1 MLKNYFKIAYRNLI
15 KNKVYSFINI
25 AGLSVGMAIAMLIG
39 LWVVDE
45 LLFDKQFK
53 NYERIAQVWQHSSD
67 NGTINTRGNEPF
79 PLAEELR
86 RKYGSDFKHVAL
98 STWNDMH
105 LLGIGD
111 KNIGQQGIY
120 CEPDLTK
127 ILSLDMVAGTADG
140 LKDVHA
146 ILLSA
151 SLAKACFGDAN
162 PINKTLKMDNAQDVM
177 VVGVYKDLPYNSS
190 FAEVSFMAPWAL
202 YYQMA
207 GLAQVQNPWRSNS
220 FQLFA
225 QIGEHSTMA
234 GVSQK
239 IKDAKLDNI
248 SIAHEVALHPQLFL
262 HPMRDWHLYSAFENG
277 VNAGGRIQYV
287 WLFAIS
293 GIFVLLLACINFM
306 NLSTARSEKRAKEV
320 GIRKAIGSQCA
331 QLIQQFFSESLLMAG
346 IALMMALLLAQLLLP
361 LFNQLADKKVTILWE
376 NPLFWLVCFGFTLIT
391 GFIAGSYPAFY
402 LSSFRPV
409 KVLKGTFRVGR
420 SAAIPRRV
428 LVVLQFAVSVILIVS
443 TLVVYQQIKYAQGRP
458 LGYDSNGLVMVEM
471 YTNDI
476 HRHFDVVRDEL
487 LKTGAVVEMAESGS
501 PVTAVWSTNSG
512 FNWEG
517 KDPGMGLDFPNT
529 GVSPEYGKT
538 VGWQFVAGRDF
549 SKAFK
554 TDSAAFVINE
564 TAARFMGLKDPVGKT
579 ITWDDAPY
587 TIIGVIKDMVVE
599 SPYDA
604 IRPSLYYMD
613 GGSGSRMIVKVNPA
627 VSTSVALP
635 KIEAI
640 FKKYSPRQPFE
651 YQFADQEYA
660 RKFGDEQR
668 IARLAGVFAILAV
681 FISCL
686 GLFGMASFMA
696 EQRTKE
702 IGVRKVMGAS
712 IFDLWRLLS
721 TEFVIMVAISLIIAF
736 PLAYY
741 AMDTWLQHY
750 QYRSGIALWIFAVA
764 AFGALFITLLTV
776 SFQAIKAA
784 MANPI
789 RSLRTE

>member
-1 MLKNYFKIAYRNLI
+1 MLKNYFKIAYRNLV

-45 LLFDKQFK
+45 LTFDKQFR

-67 NGTINTRGNEPF
+67 NGTINTRANEPF
-79 PLAEELR
+79 PLGEELR
-86 RKYGSDFKHVAL
+86 KNYGSDFKHVAL
-98 STWNDMH
+98 STWNDAH
-105 LLGIGD
+105 LLRIGD
-111 KNIGQQGIY
+111 KNISQQGIF

-127 ILSLDMVAGTADG
+127 MLSLDMVAGTTDG
-140 LKDVHA
+140 LKDPNT
-146 ILLSA
+146 ILLST
-151 SLAKACFGDAN
+151 SLARACFGDAS
-162 PINKTLKMDNAQDVM
+162 PINKTLKIDNTQDVM

-190 FAEVSFMAPWAL
+190 FAEVSFMAPWEL

-207 GLAQVQNPWRSNS
+207 GLAQVKNPWRPNS

-225 QIGEHSTMA
+225 QIGEHSTME

-239 IKDAKLDNI
+239 IKDAKLNNI
-248 SIAHEVALHPQLFL
+248 STAHEVALHPQLFL
-262 HPMRDWHLYSAFENG
+262 HPMRHWHLYSAFENG
-277 VNAGGRIQYV
+277 VNTGGRIQYV
-287 WLFAIS
+287 WLFGIS

-320 GIRKAIGSQCA
+320 GIRKAVGSQRT

-346 IALMMALLLAQLLLP
+346 IALVMALLLAQLLLP
-361 LFNQLADKKVTILWE
+361 FFNQIADKKVAILWGS
-376 NPLFWLVCFGFTLIT
+376 PLFWLVCFGFTLIT
-391 GFIAGSYPAFY
+391 GLIAGSYPAIY

-420 SAAIPRRV
+420 SAAIPRKV
-428 LVVLQFAVSVILIVS
+428 LVVLQFSVSVILIIG
-443 TLVVYQQIKYAQGRP
+443 TLVVYRQIQYAQDRP
-458 LGYDSNGLVMVEM
+458 VGYDRNGLVMVGM

-476 HRHFDVVRDEL
+476 HKHFDIVREEL
-487 LKTGAVVEMAESGS
+487 LKTGTVVEMAESSS
-501 PVTAVWSTNSG
+501 PVTDVWSTNSG

-517 KDPGMGLDFPNT
+517 RDPAMGLDFPNT
-529 GVSPEYGKT
+529 QVSQEYGKT

-564 TAARFMGLKDPVGKT
+564 AAARFMGLKDPVGKT
-579 ITWDDAPY
+579 ITWDNAPY
-587 TIIGVIKDMVVE
+587 IIIGVIKDMVVE

-604 IRPSLYYMD
+604 IRPSLFHMEA
-613 GGSGSRMIVKVNPA
+613 GSGSRMIVKINPS
-627 VSTSVALP
+627 VSASTALP

-640 FKKYSPRQPFE
+640 FKKHSPRQPFE

-668 IARLAGVFAILAV
+668 IARLAGVFAVLAI

-702 IGVRKVMGAS
+702 VGVRKVMGAS

-750 QYRSGIALWIFAVA
+750 QYRVGLALWIFAA
-764 AFGALFITLLTV
+764 AALGALLITLLTV